1 MLLDYL
7 TKSVDTFPTSDQ
19 QATTMAELTIEH
31 IVYQTWS
38 AREIVVR
45 QGNIFTLQYN
55 DGPVPE

>member
-19 QATTMAELTIEH
+19 QATTMAGLTIEH